1 MDERPPRSPN
11 PKPEIDLALRP
22 IEPGGPLFAAALFDK
37 VMGPKAF
44 LSLPTHCSSRLPG
57 FRAGWR
63 HRQSSKNP
71 RHVAFPLQRLGLC
84 TLV

>member
-11 PKPEIDLALRP
+11 PKPEVDLALRP

-44 LSLPTHCSSRLPG
+44 LSLPTQSLLFPGLEQVGGSRRKIQDTSR
-57 FRAGWR
+57 FRCKG
-63 HRQSSKNP
+63 
-71 RHVAFPLQRLGLC
+71 
-84 TLV
+84 